1 MMNSLKKL
9 SLAAVLLSAI
19 GLVGTAEAAP
29 TAYSCYLDGSAKGL
43 SISIGFGAQVIRGDG
58 VVTCTSSEGETF
70 TKPVKLGFYS
80 AGIGFELAYIKSMRV
95 RSSKIR
101 IYDGPE
107 SFIGEYDIGATAGI
121 TLINQGLD
129 FDAAVEVTADDG
141 FGFEVAMIGKDVIG
155 LGAKLHGM
163 VFAIKEK

>member
-1 MMNSLKKL
+1 MKSIKKL
-9 SLAAVLLSAI
+9 SLLALPLALLMAFTPS
-19 GLVGTAEAAP
+19 AEAAP
-29 TAYSCYLDGSAKGL
+29 TGYECYLDGTAKGL

-58 VVTCTSSEGETF
+58 VVTCTSDEGTF

-80 AGIGFELAYIKSMRV
+80 AGIGFELAYIKSLRV

-107 SFIGEYDIGATAGI
+107 SFIGEYDIGATAGV

-129 FDAAVEVTADDG
+129 FDAAIEVTADDG
-141 FGFEVAMIGKDVIG
+141 FGFEVAMIGKDVVG